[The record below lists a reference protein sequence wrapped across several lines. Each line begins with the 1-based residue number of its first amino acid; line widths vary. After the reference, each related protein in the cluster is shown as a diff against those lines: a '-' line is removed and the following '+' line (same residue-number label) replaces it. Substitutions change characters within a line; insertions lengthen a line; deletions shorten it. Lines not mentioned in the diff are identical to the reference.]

1 MALKEQMELFE
12 NGGLMQEGGTVDPM
26 SGNDVPFGSTQE
38 EVRDDIPAQLS
49 EGEFVFPADVVRYI
63 GLEKLMQMR
72 QEAKRGLEMMNRMG
86 QMGNADEAV
95 IPDDIPFDMSDLDM
109 EDDGMVEFAQGG
121 VVNAQM
127 GAFVPPGLYNPQPEF
142 GIAGYQPSQFQ
153 TASILPMT
161 PTSGQPNMPNMQ
173 PTMPMQP
180 PMQRTGNVLT
190 SSQYTPVSTQ
200 PISMGTQTT
209 GLSDLGPPDEYKTYT
224 NEAGLEIQVPFKNG
238 KVHSAFNVPDGYTLA
253 TGPKETKPEE
263 TKVDATPT
271 QSDSGGD
278 DSDPP
283 IFDPITQGDKGQFA
297 TSDMRGVGY
306 NAGAMRD
313 AAKKGSVADKELL
326 SELSEIG
333 KAQIKD
339 VGPVAAGLLGLGA
352 GSMLKEAGTRVAS
365 ELGVGKFKET
375 KGVNARREFLTSQKV
390 TMDATLSGLNATYG
404 GAREAF
410 KQGQGTAG
418 QRLHQLEPEVKR
430 ALAGEL
436 KTNRE
441 QLAKALEGKTAE
453 DLRAEI
459 NNTEKGLGKD
469 IAELGLSKTYK
480 DTQRGRQVERE
491 KTYGQLF
498 AEARATKAARDKVAA
513 QYGFDGKGM
522 TLSAVREK
530 GKQIQEQRQREEQ
543 ERIAR
548 EASYARSAYGDDDEP
563 GSFESQTSR
572 GGGFGSAAS
581 YSGRGIGGEFGMA
594 KGGLAKQ
601 MEKSGL
607 TPKK

>member
-12 NGGLMQEGGTVDPM
+12 DGGLMQEGGTVDPM
-26 SGNDVPFGSTQE
+26 SGNDVPIGSTQE

-127 GAFVPPGLYNPQPEF
+127 GTFVPPGLYNPQPEF

-153 TASILPMT
+153 TASIMPMS
-161 PTSGQPNMPNMQ
+161 PTSGQPTMPNMQ
-173 PTMPMQP
+173 PPMQG
-180 PMQRTGNVLT
+180 TGNVLT
-190 SSQYTPVSTQ
+190 GSQYTPVSTQ

-209 GLSDLGPPDEYKTYT
+209 GLSDLGPPDEYKTYR

-253 TGPKETKPEE
+253 TGPKETKPEKA
-263 TKVDATPT
+263 KVDATPT
-271 QSDSGGD
+271 QPDRGGD

-283 IFDPITQGDKGQFA
+283 TFDPITQGDKGQFT

-339 VGPVAAGLLGLGA
+339 VGPVAAGLFGLGS
-352 GSMLKEAGTRVAS
+352 GSMIKEIGMRTAS
-365 ELGVGKFKET
+365 ELGVGKFEET
-375 KGVNARREFLTSQKV
+375 KGVNSRREFLTSQKV
-390 TMDATLSGLNATYG
+390 IMDATLSGLNTTYG

-418 QRLHQLEPEVKR
+418 QRLHELKPEVKR

-436 KTNRE
+436 KANRE
-441 QLAKALEGKTAE
+441 ALTQALEGKTAE

-469 IAELGLSKTYK
+469 IAELGLSKTYNDGK
-480 DTQRGRQVERE
+480 LERE

-498 AEARATKAARDKVAA
+498 AEARATKSARDEIASK
-513 QYGFDGKGM
+513 YGFDAKGM
-522 TLSAVREK
+522 SLSDARKK
-530 GKQIQEQRQREEQ
+530 GQEVQA
-543 ERIAR
+543 RID
-548 EASYARSAYGDDDEP
+548 EVKASYGATRTYTRDDGDTVEIDP
-563 GSFESQTSR
+563 F
-572 GGGFGSAAS
+572 GGTGQMSGSAAEQS
-581 YSGRGIGGEFGMA
+581 SGYQTSTGEAMVAEGGLI
-594 KGGLAKQ
+594 KKDKLAKQ
-601 MEKSGL
+601 MEQSGL
-607 TPKK
+607 ASKK

>member
-1 MALKEQMELFE
+1 MALKEQMELFD

-26 SGNDVPFGSTQE
+26 SGNEVPFGSTQE

-109 EDDGMVEFAQGG
+109 EDDGMVEFSQGG

-127 GAFVPPGLYNPQPEF
+127 GTFVPPGLYNPQPEF

-153 TASILPMT
+153 TASIMPMS
-161 PTSGQPNMPNMQ
+161 PTSGQPTMPNMQ

-180 PMQRTGNVLT
+180 PMQGTGNVLT
-190 SSQYTPVSTQ
+190 GSQYTPVSTQ

-209 GLSDLGPPDEYKTYT
+209 GLSDLGPPDEYKTYR

-238 KVHSAFNVPDGYTLA
+238 KVHSAFNVPAGYTLV

-271 QSDSGGD
+271 QPDRGDD
-278 DSDPP
+278 DSDPSR
-283 IFDPITQGDKGQFA
+283 FDPITQGDKGQFTA
-297 TSDMRGVGY
+297 SDMRGVGY

-339 VGPVAAGLLGLGA
+339 VGPVAADLFGLGS
-352 GSMLKEAGTRVAS
+352 GSMIKEIGMRTAS

-375 KGVNARREFLTSQKV
+375 KGVDSRREFLTSQKV
-390 TMDATLSGLNATYG
+390 TMDAMLSGLNATYG

-418 QRLHQLEPEVKR
+418 QRLHELEPEVKR

-436 KTNRE
+436 KANRE
-441 QLAKALEGKTAE
+441 ALTQALEGKTAE

-459 NNTEKGLGKD
+459 NNTKEGLGKD

-480 DTQRGRQVERE
+480 DTIRGRQVERE

-498 AEARATKAARDKVAA
+498 AEARATKSARDKLAN
-513 QYGFDGKGM
+513 QYGFDAKGM
-522 TLSAVREK
+522 SISEARAKAAEVQK
-530 GKQIQEQRQREEQ
+530 QREEVTRAGR
-543 ERIAR
+543 ERLAGDFYSDPSD
-548 EASYARSAYGDDDEP
+548 EGGPSLSTGAAESAFGEVDTSFGSDDLGFDDE
-563 GSFESQTSR
+563 
-572 GGGFGSAAS
+572 
-581 YSGRGIGGEFGMA
+581 YA
-594 KGGLAKQ
+594 KGGLAQQMKQ
-601 MEKSGL
+601 SGL
-607 TPKK
+607 ASKK